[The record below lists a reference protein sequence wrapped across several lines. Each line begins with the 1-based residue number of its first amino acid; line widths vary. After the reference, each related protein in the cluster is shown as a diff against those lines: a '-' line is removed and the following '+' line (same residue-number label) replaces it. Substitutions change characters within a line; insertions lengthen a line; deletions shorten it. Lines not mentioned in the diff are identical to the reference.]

1 MLYLALLLDRPI
13 NTGFS
18 TVKYLYFVHNGR
30 VLIAWSSL
38 HVSNIYCGELGCS
51 ELYALKVAC
60 QPVSQELLPEDFF
73 EWGRVFFRG
82 TQWRPWADAMAS
94 VAAQD
99 LGHGICSCPWMLPW
113 YSLG

>member
-51 ELYALKVAC
+51 ELYALKAAC

-99 LGHGICSCPWMLPW
+99 LGHGICSCP
-113 YSLG
+113 

>member
-1 MLYLALLLDRPI
+1 MLYLALLLERPI

-38 HVSNIYCGELGCS
+38 HVSNIYYGELGCS

-60 QPVSQELLPEDFF
+60 QQVSKALLPEDFF
-73 EWGRVFFRG
+73 EWGRGFFRG
-82 TQWRPWADAMAS
+82 TQWRLCIAAKAF
-94 VAAQD
+94 VAALD
-99 LGHGICSCPWMLPW
+99 LGHGIFSCPGFRPRHL
-113 YSLG
+113 